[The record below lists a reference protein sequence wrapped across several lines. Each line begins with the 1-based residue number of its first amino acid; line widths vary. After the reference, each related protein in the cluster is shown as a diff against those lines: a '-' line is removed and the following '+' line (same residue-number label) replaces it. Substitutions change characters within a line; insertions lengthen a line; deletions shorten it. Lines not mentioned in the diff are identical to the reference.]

1 VNHVPVRVV
10 IIAAV
15 ALIWLL
21 SNQSIAQSAS
31 TSTGD
36 PNAVLNQRLALM
48 ALTPA
53 PSRTV
58 HASGLE
64 NLFSRTAADEQRK
77 PAWWSSVTFI
87 AIASRFTSA
96 ERFLHFRQGG
106 VDANFWGVM
115 NRGGRLRIKYSIRLR

>member
-1 VNHVPVRVV
+1 VNQASARGV
-10 IIAAV
+10 IVAAV
-15 ALIWLL
+15 ASIWLL
-21 SNQSIAQSAS
+21 TNQTIAQSAPV
-31 TSTGD
+31 STGD

-48 ALTPA
+48 AVTPA
-53 PSRTV
+53 QSRPV
-58 HASGLE
+58 RAPELG
-64 NLFSRTAADEQRK
+64 NLFSRTAADEHRK

-115 NRGGRLRIKYSIRLR
+115 NRGGRLRIKYSIRL